1 VSGPA
6 DQPSWQWPEEDWRA
20 LVGRVRA
27 GRRLRPKTWNGA
39 RCAVA
44 LSFDCDHETFEMG
57 QGGRAMGRIAW
68 GEFGRRVG
76 VPRILE
82 TLSRHDVRASF
93 FMPAVAALID
103 PDEPRRIVAEGH
115 ELGIHGWIHENN
127 SLLPYEI
134 ERDLMERSRDTLRR
148 TSGTEPVGLRSANWD
163 TSPNTIRI
171 VKEMGLSYDSSM
183 MADEDP
189 YELLLDG
196 EPTGIVEVPVEWLR
210 DDAVYFLF
218 NRNPSTRPYTPPTA
232 VLDIFRGRRLPA
244 GDASVRH
251 RLPLAPLHPRR
262 NHSSRKGE
270 GGCLVCHPCRSRR
283 SCARSLDLN
292 MNGLQRMDGLQI
304 PDNAP
309 HVPPQIGTVVIGG
322 GIVGLCLAR
331 ILAREGCDV
340 AVVDSGRDA
349 GSSANAGSLHVQMQ
363 SRFIR
368 MYPDQV
374 PALERALPL

>member
-6 DQPSWQWPEEDWRA
+6 DLPSWQWPEEDWRA

-82 TLSRHDVRASF
+82 TLARHDVRASF

-115 ELGIHGWIHENN
+115 EIGIHGWIHENN
-127 SLLPYEI
+127 SLLPYEV

-218 NRNPSTRPYTPPTA
+218 NRNPATRPYTPPTA
-232 VLDIFRGRRLPA
+232 VLDIFLREFEA
-244 GDASVRH
+244 AH
-251 RLPLAPLHPRR
+251 A
-262 NHSSRKGE
+262 E
-270 GGCLVCHPCRSRR
+270 GGVFQLVMHPFVIGYRSRLFILDEIIR
-283 SCARSLDLN
+283 HAKAKGDVWFATHAEVAAHARDHS
-292 MNGLQRMDGLQI
+292 
-304 PDNAP
+304 
-309 HVPPQIGTVVIGG
+309 T
-322 GIVGLCLAR
+322 
-331 ILAREGCDV
+331 
-340 AVVDSGRDA
+340 
-349 GSSANAGSLHVQMQ
+349 
-363 SRFIR
+363 
-368 MYPDQV
+368 
-374 PALERALPL
+374 